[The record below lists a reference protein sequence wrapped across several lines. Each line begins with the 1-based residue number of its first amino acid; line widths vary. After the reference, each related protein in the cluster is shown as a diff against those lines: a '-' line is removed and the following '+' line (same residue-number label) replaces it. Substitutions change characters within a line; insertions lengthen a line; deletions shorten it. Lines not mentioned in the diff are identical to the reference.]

1 MSTAQ
6 EARREERFPVPEKQI
21 LLMRWGGAR
30 AYESHRVRLLDC
42 SAHGLAVEDTDPMEA
57 GDQFV
62 LYMHLKE
69 VTMVLY
75 TARHC
80 VKLDSGRYKIG
91 AKLEGFIGPGA
102 AKADMVLTAL
112 IAQRLV

>member
-6 EARREERFPVPEKQI
+6 DARREERFPAPEKQI
-21 LLMRWGGAR
+21 LLMRWGGPK
-30 AYESHRVRLLDC
+30 AYESHRVRLVDC
-42 SAHGLAVEDTDPMEA
+42 SAHGLGVEDAEPMEA

-62 LYMHLKE
+62 VYMHLVE

-75 TARHC
+75 TVRHC
-80 VKLDSGRYKIG
+80 VKTNDGRFKIG
-91 AKLEGFIGPGA
+91 AKLEGFIGSGST
-102 AKADMVLTAL
+102 KADQVLTAL